1 MRCLEPVTFVRQ
13 IKDARGKTRYQKFS
27 GPCGKCLP
35 CLRRYANE
43 WAFRAMCEAET
54 SVSTHFFTLTYDE
67 DRLPLIRGEP
77 SLRFDD
83 WTKFFH
89 NVRHYLPPL
98 RMFGCGEYGDR
109 FGRPHYHFIGYFSE
123 AIQAEEAN
131 DIIQSKWDYGYTH
144 SDPYVGAPQAKYVAK
159 YLLKKK
165 LLDYG
170 DCEPAQARMS
180 RMPGLAHDWCLRNQ
194 KTLLRIRDS
203 KQLVIHDHQGTPYP
217 IPRFIKKFC
226 YSHKDMEENRLVWQR
241 IWDHDDNVRL
251 RQRGD
256 VDGSDNLF
264 LCDFNVNTSVASQY
278 IKKIKQD
285 PNNRFKVKEHH
296 ERERYDHKIGFM
308 ECSYDD
314 LQSSFE
320 ADLTDLNSSWK
331 YDERRKIYVR
341 ETFH

>member
-1 MRCLEPVTFVRQ
+1 MRCLYPMRIKVDH
-13 IKDARGKTRYQKFS
+13 KDAFGRIRKALYTV
-27 GPCGKCLP
+27 PCGKCLP

-77 SLRFDD
+77 SLHFEHWD
-83 WTKFFH
+83 KFFH

-123 AIQAEEAN
+123 AIQPEEAN
-131 DIIQSKWDYGYTH
+131 EIIQNKWQHGHTH
-144 SDPYVGAPQAKYVAK
+144 ADPYVGAPQCKYVAK

-170 DCEPAQARMS
+170 DCESAQARMS
-180 RMPGLAHDWCLRNQ
+180 RRPGLAYDWCLQNQ

-226 YSHKDMEENRLVWQR
+226 YSEE
-241 IWDHDDNVRL
+241 DKFRL
-251 RQRGD
+251 RDYWNSIYDSADRARINSRGD
-256 VDGSDNLF
+256 VDGVDNVYK
-264 LCDFNVNTSVASQY
+264 CDFVVNTSVASQY

-285 PNNRFKVKEHH
+285 PNNRFKLKEYHAK
-296 ERERYDHKIGFM
+296 ERYDHKAGFM
-308 ECSYDD
+308 ECDYDD
-314 LQSSFE
+314 LQREFE
-320 ADLTDLNSSWK
+320 NDLTDCNSEWK
-331 YDERRKIYVR
+331 YDRERKLYVR
-341 ETFH
+341 C